1 MPEPVALDSR
11 PAGGA
16 GTLLWALV
24 ALAWV
29 GAFMPDPWVI
39 ATLPG
44 MFGMLRV
51 MERCQRFRN
60 LVGLIA
66 LFGALGIG
74 FGYRW
79 LAPTVEQFSG
89 GRVGTVGSWALAALF
104 GVVGTI
110 HIIVFAVVYRALLR
124 GNRRPHPLVTVAL
137 FVACESLPIRLFPW
151 MAGHGAVNAPP
162 LLQSASWGGVPAV
175 SFVLLALIVPV
186 HEMWASLGAD
196 RARARVKAATFTFVV
211 GAALFGWGHVRWEM
225 LREQDERATERVVV
239 GIVQPDIG
247 AGEKRGAERG
257 YEDKKAATIAAYK
270 AGSQAALDKGAEL
283 IVWPETA
290 ITDPIRLLE
299 PKFDAA
305 NTRNTL
311 SRYGWGFLDELGTHA
326 TFLVGAYEQKALPPG
341 AARSAGARDVARQ
354 LQDND
359 QRYNVAALRPMGPSG
374 PAWSVYRKTYLI
386 PFGETMP
393 LGLPQSMLPQGFL
406 MRPAPT
412 PSEALV
418 WNGRRVVPFLCYE
431 GILPEHVRETAGAEV
446 PDLLVSL
453 TNDSWFGDTWEPH
466 QHLNFTRFRAVEH
479 AAPLVRATNTGI
491 SAFVTASGDVVET
504 LGVGKEGVLVRP
516 VPMVDRGRTLYARY
530 GYRMPWALGAF
541 VLLALLVGPF
551 LPGGNRRTD

>member
-186 HEMWASLGAD
+186 HEM
-196 RARARVKAATFTFVV
+196 
-211 GAALFGWGHVRWEM
+211 
-225 LREQDERATERVVV
+225 
-239 GIVQPDIG
+239 
-247 AGEKRGAERG
+247 
-257 YEDKKAATIAAYK
+257 
-270 AGSQAALDKGAEL
+270 
-283 IVWPETA
+283 
-290 ITDPIRLLE
+290 
-299 PKFDAA
+299 
-305 NTRNTL
+305 
-311 SRYGWGFLDELGTHA
+311 
-326 TFLVGAYEQKALPPG
+326 
-341 AARSAGARDVARQ
+341 
-354 LQDND
+354 
-359 QRYNVAALRPMGPSG
+359 
-374 PAWSVYRKTYLI
+374 
-386 PFGETMP
+386 
-393 LGLPQSMLPQGFL
+393 
-406 MRPAPT
+406 
-412 PSEALV
+412 
-418 WNGRRVVPFLCYE
+418 
-431 GILPEHVRETAGAEV
+431 
-446 PDLLVSL
+446 
-453 TNDSWFGDTWEPH
+453 
-466 QHLNFTRFRAVEH
+466 
-479 AAPLVRATNTGI
+479 
-491 SAFVTASGDVVET
+491 
-504 LGVGKEGVLVRP
+504 
-516 VPMVDRGRTLYARY
+516 
-530 GYRMPWALGAF
+530 
-541 VLLALLVGPF
+541 
-551 LPGGNRRTD
+551 